1 MFELKEPGGKSV
13 RLSSGAAGEALE
25 KLGVKSGA
33 VAAKLNGKAV
43 DLSSEILESG
53 DIAPIAADS
62 EEGLDILRHSAAHL
76 MAQAVSEL
84 YPGTRYGVGPSIK
97 DGFYYDMEIPGGITE
112 EDLPKIEKEMRRLA
126 KRAIPVER
134 REMTGEEAL
143 AYFREKNDP
152 YKMEII
158 SELDEDHVS
167 LYFQGDYADL
177 CRGPHVPN
185 TSYLKHFRLL
195 SVAGAYW
202 RGDEKNIMLTRVYG
216 TAFGTEEA
224 LDAYIRRMEEAKSRD
239 HRRLGRELDLF
250 SLQNEGPGFPFFHPK
265 GMVIMNCLMDFWKKE
280 HTKRGYSEIRTPL
293 ILDRDLWIRSGHWDH
308 YRENMYFTEIDEL
321 PFAIKPMNCPGGMLV
336 YKTQLR
342 SYRDLPMRMA
352 DLGVVHR
359 HERSGV
365 LHGLMRVRCFTQ
377 DDAHLYCRPDQV
389 KEEIIGIMN
398 LCDYIYRDVFGFK
411 YTMELSTRPENSM
424 GSEEQWAVAETALKQ
439 ALEETGSEYRLNPGD
454 GAFYGPKIDFHL
466 EDCIGRTWQCG
477 TIQLDFQM
485 PEKFDLTY
493 VGADGKEHRPV
504 MLHRTV
510 LGSLERF
517 FGILVENFAGAF
529 PYWIAPVQVR
539 ILPVSGDFAEYAG
552 TVAAELRA
560 SGIRV
565 EVDERDEKLGK
576 KIRDAQTQK
585 IPYMVVV
592 GEKERESGGV
602 APRERSRG
610 DLGSM
615 SMDKFREVLAEEFN
629 PLKA

>member
-1 MFELKEPGGKSV
+1 M
-13 RLSSGAAGEALE
+13 
-25 KLGVKSGA
+25 
-33 VAAKLNGKAV
+33 

-352 DLGVVHR
+352 ELGVVHR

>member
-1 MFELKEPGGKSV
+1 MFELKEPGGKNV
-13 RLSSGAAGEALE
+13 RISSGTAGEALE
-25 KLGVKSGA
+25 KLGLKKGA
-33 VAAKLNGKAV
+33 VAAKLNGRAV
-43 DLSSEILESG
+43 DLSSEIRESG
-53 DIAPIAADS
+53 DIAPIAVDS
-62 EEGLDILRHSAAHL
+62 EEGLDILRHSTAHL
-76 MAQAVSEL
+76 MAQAVAEL
-84 YPGTRYGVGPSIK
+84 FPGTRYGVGPSIK

-134 REMTGEEAL
+134 RDVSKEEAL
-143 AYFREKNDP
+143 DYFREKNDP
-152 YKMEII
+152 YKAEII
-158 SELDEDHVS
+158 TELEEDHVS

-224 LDAYIRRMEEAKSRD
+224 LEAYIRRMEEAKSRD

-265 GMVIMNCLMDFWKKE
+265 GMVIMNNLMDFWKKE
-280 HTKRGYSEIRTPL
+280 HTRRGYCEIRTPL

-308 YRENMYFTEIDEL
+308 YRENMYFTEIDEQ

-342 SYRDLPMRMA
+342 SYRDLPLRMA
-352 DLGVVHR
+352 ELGVVHR

-389 KEEIIGIMN
+389 KDEIIGIMN
-398 LCDYIYRDVFGFK
+398 LCSFIYRDVFGFK
-411 YTMELSTRPENSM
+411 YTMELSTRPDNSM
-424 GSEEQWAVAETALKQ
+424 GSEEQWAIAENALKQ
-439 ALEETGSEYRLNPGD
+439 ALEETGSEYRLNAGD

-485 PEKFDLTY
+485 PEKFDLSY

-539 ILPVSGDFAEYAG
+539 ILPVSSDFVEYAG
-552 TVAAELRA
+552 KVAGDLRV

-565 EVDERDEKLGK
+565 EVDELDEKLGK

-615 SMDKFREVLAEEFN
+615 SMDEFREVLEAEFN
-629 PLKA
+629 PLKG